1 MKRIKKALGLLCGST
16 VVFLLFI
23 GTDQSAVTSIAKGIV
38 HTAWLSVAPILR
50 NVSTAPQLRIDP
62 ARTIQSPGGA
72 DFATDGIPAPASAD
86 AKRIPTL
93 SDAAP
98 APTPIDPTRTPTGAG
113 SCARCEGATFP
124 GAVRDGMTNA
134 PRAEVDSEHGSDG
147 RDAEV
152 AASSR
157 QNRGGISA
165 SAAGSAGAFGGAL
178 GRAPSNAS
186 PPAAADRG
194 TIGMAGS
201 HGIAIGGSSTVP
213 EALARERRAE
223 ITRA

>member
-1 MKRIKKALGLLCGST
+1 MKKIKKALGLLCGST

-23 GTDQSAVTSIAKGIV
+23 GTDQSAVTNIAKGIV

-50 NVSTAPQLRIDP
+50 DVSTAPQLKIDP
-62 ARTIQSPGGA
+62 ARSIQSPGGA
-72 DFATDGIPAPASAD
+72 DFAIDGIPIPASAD
-86 AKRIPTL
+86 ADRIPTL

-98 APTPIDPTRTPTGAG
+98 APTAIDPTRTPTGAG
-113 SCARCEGATFP
+113 SCGARCEGATFP

-134 PRAEVDSEHGSDG
+134 LRAEVDSEHGSDG
-147 RDAEV
+147 RNAEV

-178 GRAPSNAS
+178 GEPRAMRPRRL
-186 PPAAADRG
+186 PPTAE
-194 TIGMAGS
+194 
-201 HGIAIGGSSTVP
+201 P
-213 EALARERRAE
+213 LAWPGA
-223 ITRA
+223 TG